1 MSMNR
6 IARVTLLGA
15 LAAFPIAASAQ
26 VYKWIDDDGRTIVSD
41 TPPPGKT
48 KAQQIR
54 KGTATPDAQDPSA
67 TAAGDK
73 PKADKSEKSN
83 KSEKTAAEG
92 SKKILIPAPPDKAT
106 CNHARQNL
114 QALESGAQLNT
125 KGPGGERVLMD
136 DSARAQEL
144 ARVRETLR
152 NCQN

>member
-15 LAAFPIAASAQ
+15 LAAFPVAASAQ

-73 PKADKSEKSN
+73 PKAEKSEKA
-83 KSEKTAAEG
+83 AAEG